1 MINNLRPEL
10 DADTRYYFQ
19 QRDKAVKIALSKI
32 YGGKILHPA
41 QKGAP
46 EIHDKQKEGHTN
58 ERRSTKADR
67 RAP

>member
-1 MINNLRPEL
+1 MFNYNRPEL
-10 DADTRYYFQ
+10 DADTRYYLQ

-41 QKGAP
+41 KKGAP

-58 ERRSTKADR
+58 ERTNKADR

>member
-1 MINNLRPEL
+1 MFNYIRPEL
-10 DADTRYYFQ
+10 DAETRYYYR

-46 EIHDKQKEGHTN
+46 EIHRT
-58 ERRSTKADR
+58 TDR
-67 RAP
+67 HKDAPDVNQPPSK